1 MAINNFNDTI
11 SQRIK
16 KVRLVKNLTQQA
28 FANSLGISQ
37 GYLSEIEKGIKQP
50 SDTLLIAI
58 QYLYKINKD
67 WLLTGEGE
75 MFIGRPEVAESY
87 NKQGTGEDFILVPV
101 MSGEISAGGGLIP
114 DETIELR
121 LAFRR
126 DWIKRHGDPRNM
138 SLIRVKGDSMEPTF
152 YSGDLVLVDH
162 SKNYL
167 DPQGGV
173 YAISIDNHIMI
184 KRLQILYPERKIKVI
199 SDNPKYESFIVNPDE
214 LIINGKVIW
223 FAREIER

>member
-1 MAINNFNDTI
+1 MSKAASERLKILIERLNLSITEFSKKTNIPYRTIQSYLLNERTPSFENLQKIATHLCINLN
-11 SQRIK
+11 
-16 KVRLVKNLTQQA
+16 
-28 FANSLGISQ
+28 
-37 GYLSEIEKGIKQP
+37 
-50 SDTLLIAI
+50 
-58 QYLYKINKD
+58 

-87 NKQGTGEDFILVPV
+87 NKQGTEEDFILVPV

-126 DWIKRHGDPRNM
+126 DWIKRHGDPSNM

>member
-1 MAINNFNDTI
+1 MIG
-11 SQRIK
+11 SRIK
-16 KVRLVKNLTQQA
+16 EYRKAKSLTQKD
-28 FANSLGISQ
+28 FAEKINIPQSTLSSIENEKWFPS
-37 GYLSEIEKGIKQP
+37 SEIILSLVQNT
-50 SDTLLIAI
+50 DIN
-58 QYLYKINKD
+58 LY
-67 WLLTGEGE
+67 WLLTGKGE
-75 MFIGRPEVAESY
+75 MFIGRPEPAESY
-87 NKQGTGEDFILVPV
+87 NKQGTEEDFILVPV
-101 MSGEISAGGGLIP
+101 MSGEISDGGGLIP

-199 SDNPKYESFIVNPDE
+199 SDNPKYESFIVHPDE